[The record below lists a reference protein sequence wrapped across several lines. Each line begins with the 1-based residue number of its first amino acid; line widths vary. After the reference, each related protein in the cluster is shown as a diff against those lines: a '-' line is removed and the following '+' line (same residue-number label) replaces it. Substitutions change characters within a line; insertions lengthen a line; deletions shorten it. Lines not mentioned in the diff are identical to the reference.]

1 VADLKASETRD
12 ENGLLP
18 QRASRWPRSPRRVGS
33 LGASASGPD
42 SLRARARAMAAGV
55 TPAALWRDHRL
66 FTVLVLLAVA
76 VRVLVT
82 LAFQPALFIA
92 DSFGYMYNG
101 VHLAVGQLRPAGYS
115 MLLRVLEPFHSLLLV
130 TTLQH
135 LMGIGTAIIVYGL
148 LRYWGLPAWG
158 AALATV
164 PTLFD
169 ARQLALESYILPDAV
184 FGFVTLVAVALL
196 LTKRTP
202 TIWRCVVAGLLVAW
216 ASVLRGNGAPIM
228 LALFAFMLIRRVGW
242 RALSAGAAAFAIP
255 LVAYASLFAAT
266 FGQFDITNSTG
277 LFLWSRTMSF
287 ANCSVIK
294 PPPDLR
300 PLCPDRQGLR
310 ARPVTAWSV
319 SSLLNERTPG
329 EYLWSGDAWWRHDA
343 HPGINAYNNRLGMR
357 FALDAIK
364 AQPLSY
370 LRVTAQGVL
379 LTFLAT
385 DRADNY
391 LSLNFTAG
399 PVVPVPLS
407 ASYLSHLR
415 AYAHTTSD
423 THLVQPYAYY
433 TYLYQLPVWF
443 PGVAFFVVMVIG
455 LGGVLRQWRRWGGP
469 AALPW
474 AVAVIGLVVPI
485 AVAQYLYRYAITAV
499 PLACLA
505 AGLAFAR
512 LDGVQWPGLQ
522 RAAGQRPAAQQ
533 PPALQPS
540 TAQPPGAQPPAAQP
554 PGAQPPAAQPPGAQ
568 PPAAQPP
575 GAQPSTAQPPAAQ
588 PSTAQP
594 PAAQPSTAQPPAAG
608 PDPAG

>member
-1 VADLKASETRD
+1 
-12 ENGLLP
+12 
-18 QRASRWPRSPRRVGS
+18 
-33 LGASASGPD
+33 
-42 SLRARARAMAAGV
+42 
-55 TPAALWRDHRL
+55 
-66 FTVLVLLAVA
+66 
-76 VRVLVT
+76 
-82 LAFQPALFIA
+82 
-92 DSFGYMYNG
+92 
-101 VHLAVGQLRPAGYS
+101 
-115 MLLRVLEPFHSLLLV
+115 
-130 TTLQH
+130 
-135 LMGIGTAIIVYGL
+135 
-148 LRYWGLPAWG
+148 
-158 AALATV
+158 
-164 PTLFD
+164 
-169 ARQLALESYILPDAV
+169 
-184 FGFVTLVAVALL
+184 
-196 LTKRTP
+196 
-202 TIWRCVVAGLLVAW
+202 
-216 ASVLRGNGAPIM
+216 
-228 LALFAFMLIRRVGW
+228 
-242 RALSAGAAAFAIP
+242 
-255 LVAYASLFAAT
+255 
-266 FGQFDITNSTG
+266 
-277 LFLWSRTMSF
+277 
-287 ANCSVIK
+287 
-294 PPPDLR
+294 
-300 PLCPDRQGLR
+300 
-310 ARPVTAWSV
+310 VTAWSV

-399 PVVPVPLS
+399 PVVPLPLS

-474 AVAVIGLVVPI
+474 AVAVIGLVVPV

-540 TAQPPGAQPPAAQP
+540 TAQPP
-554 PGAQPPAAQPPGAQ
+554 
-568 PPAAQPP
+568 
-575 GAQPSTAQPPAAQ
+575 AAQ

-594 PAAQPSTAQPPAAG
+594 PAAQPSAVQSSAVQPPAAG

>member
-1 VADLKASETRD
+1 MSDRAVADLKASSETRD
-12 ENGLLP
+12 ENGLLS
-18 QRASRWPRSPRRVGS
+18 QRTSRWPPRSRGS
-33 LGASASGPD
+33 LGESASGHG
-42 SLRARARAMAAGV
+42 SLRARARVMAAAIR
-55 TPAALWRDHRL
+55 PAVLWRDHRL
-66 FTVLVLLAVA
+66 FSVLVLLAIA

-82 LAFQPALFIA
+82 LAFQPALFIP
-92 DSFGYMYNG
+92 DSFGYMFNG
-101 VHLAVGQLRPAGYS
+101 VHLGVEQLRPAGYA

-135 LMGIGTAIIVYGL
+135 LMGIGAAIIVYGL

-216 ASVLRGNGAPIM
+216 ASVLRGNGASIM

-242 RALSAGAAAFAIP
+242 RALWAGAAAFAIP

-300 PLCPDRQGLR
+300 PLCPDRQGLH
-310 ARPVTAWSV
+310 ALPVTAWSV

-329 EYLWSGDAWWRHDA
+329 EYLWSGNAWWRHDA
-343 HPGINAYNNRLGMR
+343 HPGINADNNRLGMR

-399 PVVPVPLS
+399 PDVPPPLS

-415 AYAHTTSD
+415 AYAHTSSD

-443 PGVAFFVVMVIG
+443 PGVAFFVVMIIG

-474 AVAVIGLVVPI
+474 AVAVIGLVVAI

-512 LDGVQWPGLQ
+512 LDGGPWSGPQ
-522 RAAGQRPAAQQ
+522 RAAGLRPATEQ
-533 PPALQPS
+533 PPARQPAAAAQPPATQPPAVQPPAVQPPAVQPPAVQPP
-540 TAQPPGAQPPAAQP
+540 TAQPP
-554 PGAQPPAAQPPGAQ
+554 
-568 PPAAQPP
+568 
-575 GAQPSTAQPPAAQ
+575 TAQA
-588 PSTAQP
+588 S
-594 PAAQPSTAQPPAAG
+594 AAG